1 MCVIVGKDAEVDS
14 HTPARARDASRSGSA
29 EVRRGPLPYRGK
41 QAFVLNSAGQFQ
53 LKSNP
58 KSCIDTD
65 ATDKMLELYSCH
77 APASAGNQAFTLEAA
92 TGHIIAK
99 GSGLCMYV
107 RSN

>member
-1 MCVIVGKDAEVDS
+1 MCVTVGKDAEVDS
-14 HTPARARDASRSGSA
+14 HTPALEMQKCGAGA
-29 EVRRGPLPYRGK
+29 YRGK

-53 LKSNP
+53 LKSSP

-99 GSGLCMYV
+99 GPGLCMYV